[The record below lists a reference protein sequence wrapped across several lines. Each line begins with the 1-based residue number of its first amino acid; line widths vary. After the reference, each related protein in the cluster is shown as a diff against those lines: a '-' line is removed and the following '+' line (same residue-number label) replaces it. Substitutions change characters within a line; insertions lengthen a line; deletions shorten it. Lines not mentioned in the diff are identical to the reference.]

1 MHGSFPSG
9 KEKQVQ
15 IGLTVSEMWTR
26 NLISSR
32 LLSHVLR
39 FFFMRNEHVQTIYT
53 PAARSVAERLWAQ
66 SRKPWGV
73 RTTWS
78 PVECCGARDTAFRS
92 RVIHGREKI
101 QRTLLQ
107 SCVYWK
113 WPHSRALKPSSMHR
127 CVLTFSRSP
136 SLHDLCGRLSN
147 GQLLARK
154 RSDLD
159 RTFAKAHGELV
170 EFLWI
175 LTPMLDHIDHAFQT
189 FRGSKWLKNAQDLFR
204 ISQSEFNTV

>member
-1 MHGSFPSG
+1 MSKPSTLQQQEAWQSGFELKAESPEAFGPHG
-9 KEKQVQ
+9 
-15 IGLTVSEMWTR
+15 
-26 NLISSR
+26 
-32 LLSHVLR
+32 
-39 FFFMRNEHVQTIYT
+39 
-53 PAARSVAERLWAQ
+53 
-66 SRKPWGV
+66 
-73 RTTWS
+73 S

-175 LTPMLDHIDHAFQT
+175 LTPMLDHLITH
-189 FRGSKWLKNAQDLFR
+189 SKLSEVQSAQECSRSVQNLPKW
-204 ISQSEFNTV
+204 V

>member
-1 MHGSFPSG
+1 MKWACPNHLHCKERGRAALSSKPKALRRSDHMECRVLWGTWHCFP
-9 KEKQVQ
+9 
-15 IGLTVSEMWTR
+15 L
-26 NLISSR
+26 
-32 LLSHVLR
+32 
-39 FFFMRNEHVQTIYT
+39 
-53 PAARSVAERLWAQ
+53 Q
-66 SRKPWGV
+66 S
-73 RTTWS
+73 
-78 PVECCGARDTAFRS
+78 
-92 RVIHGREKI
+92 HGREKI

-113 WPHSRALKPSSMHR
+113 WSHSRALKPSSMHR

-175 LTPMLDHIDHAFQT
+175 LTLMLDHIDHALQT